1 MNCHRTMK
9 KLLFL
14 LLVLCFL
21 ISCAGEKK
29 SPLAES
35 VQAKPDSF
43 AVGRNLYDKG
53 RKAALHSSDMD
64 SVLFYMRLAE
74 RFFNRE
80 VYKAQVNRYIAAVYR
95 DRGELDKAAGYYLK
109 ASSMAGEWLYGAI
122 YRDVSDAYAAAGRYR
137 EGASLLD
144 SIRKNMEDRRAVP
157 YYHLAKGNLW
167 AGVSAYDSAIVYY
180 RIASISLNRW
190 VAAEASRRL
199 KLVYASLG
207 KDSCLFYATITADEH
222 LMKEL
227 GREENIDS
235 RTMYEKAKLEN
246 ELNRLKIDKQ
256 RREIGLLSLG
266 LCFVVAFA
274 VTYIIWQRRK
284 RQMYKQLWHEQS
296 LRLEQTE
303 QLLQQSE
310 ELSLLHEKESM
321 LRESLFR
328 RMKSFHKIPSLEKEE
343 ENAEE
348 DNDNENR
355 RIALSDEEW
364 EDIRQTVDGSYDDFS
379 VRLREAFPGLSMKDV
394 YFCCL
399 VKISVS
405 IKDLSDIYCI
415 SRTSISRKKQRMKRD
430 KLGLTENNETLD
442 DFLRRF

>member
-1 MNCHRTMK
+1 MK

-14 LLVLCFL
+14 FL
-21 ISCAGEKK
+21 IPCFILSCGGRKK
-29 SPLAES
+29 AADAERTRI
-35 VQAKPDSF
+35 KPDSF
-43 AVGRNLYDKG
+43 AIAVNLFDKG
-53 RKAALHSSDMD
+53 RKLSLDSSKTD

-74 RFFNRE
+74 KYFVRSG
-80 VYKAQVNRYIAAVYR
+80 YKAQVCRFLANVYVS
-95 DRGELDKAAGYYLK
+95 RGELEKAFGYYDKASRLAE
-109 ASSMAGEWLYGAI
+109 EWQYTFI
-122 YRDVSDAYAAAGRYR
+122 CREVTHAYATAGRYR
-137 EGASLLD
+137 EGLSAMD
-144 SIRKNMEDRRAVP
+144 IIRRNMVSRQVVP

-167 AGVSAYDSAIVYY
+167 AGISEYDSAVTYY
-180 RIASISLNRW
+180 RTASTSLNRW

-199 KLVYASLG
+199 KLIYASQG
-207 KDSCLFYATITADEH
+207 KDSCAFYTAISADEH
-222 LMKEL
+222 LMNEQN
-227 GREENIDS
+227 REEGIES
-235 RTMYEKAKLEN
+235 RQLYEKTKLEN

-256 RREIGLLSLG
+256 RQEIGLLSLG
-266 LCFVVAFA
+266 LCFVVAIA
-274 VTYIIWQRRK
+274 VGYILWQRRK
-284 RQMYKQLWHEQS
+284 RQMYKQLWREQS

-303 QLLQQSE
+303 QLLRQSE
-310 ELSLLHEKESM
+310 ELSLLHEKEGL

-343 ENAEE
+343 PADE
-348 DNDNENR
+348 DNDDNPNR

-364 EDIRQTVDGSYDDFS
+364 EDIRQTVDGSYENFS
-379 VRLREAFPGLSMKDV
+379 VRLRKAFPALSMKDV

-430 KLGLTENNETLD
+430 KLGLTENTETLD